1 MEKNALVSKR
11 MSRRSFLHAA
21 AATAGVMV
29 TAACAAPAPAAGD
42 SMDSGGDADMET
54 VELRLAYWGF
64 QVEKQ
69 GALQAAFQEAYPDIK
84 LQEDITSWSNYWQK
98 MLASTAAGDSPD
110 IMHHSPYYHVR
121 FAHNGVTI
129 PLDPFVER
137 DGVDLNDFYEGA
149 ITQGRWQPGTIR
161 CGSGDLHAFPTV
173 WHSGTMWFWN
183 KNWFAEKGIPDPD
196 ESWTWDTIVEAG
208 KEFTVIND
216 DGSAESYGM
225 DKPVDGNSRM
235 NFWIFQAGG
244 AFYDEDYN
252 GCLIKEDAPMEAF
265 QWMTDLVNEH
275 KVAMPPEA
283 NLQFN
288 PFETG
293 RVAFAVMGDWMIPS
307 FSEIEEFEWDVFT
320 PPAHPVTGE
329 NTIDAYQNGISITS
343 SAPHPDES
351 WEYIKWLTM
360 GDGAVMY
367 AETIFPFPAHI
378 PTAEGL
384 IYVQDRT
391 DPPTQ
396 LWILNQL
403 LKDATSVFNG
413 PAEGEIASIA
423 VEEQE
428 AAMLQVKTVAEAT
441 DDLESRVNAVLER
454 SREELLG

>member
-1 MEKNALVSKR
+1 MEKNALVSKQL
-11 MSRRSFLHAA
+11 SRRSFLHAA

-29 TAACAAPAPAAGD
+29 TAACAAPAPAGGSA
-42 SMDSGGDADMET
+42 MDSGDDAAMET

-69 GALQAAFQEAYPDIK
+69 GALQAAFQDTYPNIK

-98 MLASTAAGDSPD
+98 MLASTAAGESPD

-129 PLDPFVER
+129 PLDSFIER
-137 DGVDLNDFYEGA
+137 DGIDLDDFYEGA
-149 ITQGRWQPGTIR
+149 ITQGRWQPGQIR

-320 PPAHPVTGE
+320 PPAHPVTG
-329 NTIDAYQNGISITS
+329 QNDRRLPERYLDHQFSR
-343 SAPHPDES
+343 
-351 WEYIKWLTM
+351 
-360 GDGAVMY
+360 
-367 AETIFPFPAHI
+367 I
-378 PTAEGL
+378 P
-384 IYVQDRT
+384 R
-391 DPPTQ
+391 
-396 LWILNQL
+396 
-403 LKDATSVFNG
+403 
-413 PAEGEIASIA
+413 
-423 VEEQE
+423 
-428 AAMLQVKTVAEAT
+428 
-441 DDLESRVNAVLER
+441 
-454 SREELLG
+454 

>member
-1 MEKNALVSKR
+1 
-11 MSRRSFLHAA
+11 
-21 AATAGVMV
+21 
-29 TAACAAPAPAAGD
+29 
-42 SMDSGGDADMET
+42 
-54 VELRLAYWGF
+54 
-64 QVEKQ
+64 
-69 GALQAAFQEAYPDIK
+69 
-84 LQEDITSWSNYWQK
+84 
-98 MLASTAAGDSPD
+98 
-110 IMHHSPYYHVR
+110 MHHSPYYHVR
-121 FAHNGVTI
+121 FAHNNVTI
-129 PLDPFVER
+129 PLDPFFDR
-137 DGVDLNDFYEGA
+137 DGIDLNDFYEGS
-149 ITQGRWQPGTIR
+149 ILQGRWQSGQIRTGT
-161 CGSGDLHAFPTV
+161 GDLHAFPTV

-183 KNWFAEKGIPDPD
+183 KNWFAEKGISAPD
-196 ESWTWDTIVEAG
+196 ESWTWDTIVEVG

-252 GCLIKEDAPMEAF
+252 ACLIKDEAPMEAF

-343 SAPHPDES
+343 SAPYQDEA

-378 PTAEGL
+378 PTAENL

-403 LKDATSVFNG
+403 LKDATPVFNG

-428 AAMLQVKTVAEAT
+428 AAMLQVKTVEEAT
-441 DDLESRVNAVLER
+441 DALESRVNAVLER

>member
-1 MEKNALVSKR
+1 MEKNALVNKR
-11 MSRRSFLHAA
+11 LSRRSFLQAA

-42 SMDSGGDADMET
+42 AMDSGDDAGMET

-69 GALQAAFQEAYPDIK
+69 GVLQAAFQEAYPNIK

-137 DGVDLNDFYEGA
+137 DGVDLNDFYEGS
-149 ITQGRWQPGTIR
+149 ITQGRWQPGQIR

-265 QWMTDLVNEH
+265 QWMVDLVNEH
-275 KVAMPPEA
+275 KVAMAPEA

-288 PFETG
+288 PFQTG

-320 PPAHPVTGE
+320 PPSHPVTGQ

-343 SAPHPDES
+343 SAAHPDES

-403 LKDATSVFNG
+403 LKDATPVFNG
-413 PAEGEIASIA
+413 PAEGEIAGIA

-428 AAMLQVKTVAEAT
+428 AAMLQVKTVQEAT